1 MRRISHI
8 YFPEQE
14 WYTVRDMEN
23 LLKAIVIIL
32 FLYAIGKLSRKNE
45 IRVEKAINRLVAL
58 FKGKNAKISGQE
70 TFDLFCQ
77 HYNISQR
84 EKDVIELICAGKSNK
99 EIEDELFISLQT
111 VKDHTH
117 RIYQKTG
124 VKNRIQLSNLVR
136 DFSKQRN

>member
-1 MRRISHI
+1 
-8 YFPEQE
+8 
-14 WYTVRDMEN
+14 MEN
-23 LLKAIVIIL
+23 LLKVIVLIL

-45 IRVEKAINRLVAL
+45 IRVEKAINRLVSL
-58 FKGKNAKISGQE
+58 FKGKNAKNKGKE
-70 TFDLFCQ
+70 AFDLFCQ

-136 DFSKQRN
+136 DFNEKRD